1 MRDVADVGPPSRRCA
16 VCEPV
21 VSAREIS
28 KIAATPAPSS
38 AAPRQ
43 WRTHLLGRLRR
54 QVALTADT
62 GLSRLLNELRAYPCD
77 EPEPEVEIPGPGDI
91 VVPLRLRYAG
101 RELAFFSTVTTFGT
115 PLDVTVSE
123 LAIESFFPADPETA
137 SILRNEE

>member
-1 MRDVADVGPPSRRCA
+1 MNSAGRRCSSRGMRDVADVGPSSRRCA

-38 AAPRQ
+38 AAPRH
-43 WRTHLLGRLRR
+43 WKTHLLGRLRR

-77 EPEPEVEIPGPGDI
+77 QQVNQ
-91 VVPLRLRYAG
+91 A
-101 RELAFFSTVTTFGT
+101 
-115 PLDVTVSE
+115 
-123 LAIESFFPADPETA
+123 A
-137 SILRNEE
+137 SASG